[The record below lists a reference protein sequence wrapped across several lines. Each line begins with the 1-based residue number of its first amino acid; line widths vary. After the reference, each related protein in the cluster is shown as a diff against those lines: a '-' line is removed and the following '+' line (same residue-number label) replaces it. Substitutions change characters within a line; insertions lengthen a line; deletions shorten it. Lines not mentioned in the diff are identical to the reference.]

1 MGQDCESVEVAAILA
16 GYTWDQGNP
25 LVKNTAR
32 RLAAL
37 EAVCMF

>member
-1 MGQDCESVEVAAILA
+1 MAQDCESVELAAILA
-16 GYTWDQGNP
+16 GDAWGQGNR

-37 EAVCMF
+37 EAVCVS